1 MSDRLKTAGVIA
13 AAIAALALGGAA
25 LAGAERGQSPGGE
38 RADSPAASEERGE
51 RGERGERD
59 DDRGRDDDAGEAST
73 AVSGPA
79 ADRARA
85 AALAASGPGAVTEV
99 ESADEGGHGYEVEV
113 ERRDGS
119 FVEVELDP
127 GFRVISKEADD
138 D

>member
-38 RADSPAASEERGE
+38 RGDSPAASEE

-85 AALAASGPGAVTEV
+85 AALAASGPGTVTEI
-99 ESADEGGHGYEVEV
+99 EAADEGGRGYEVEV

-127 GFRVISKEADD
+127 GFRVVSKEADD

>member
-38 RADSPAASEERGE
+38 RGDSPAASE
-51 RGERGERD
+51 ERGERD

-85 AALAASGPGAVTEV
+85 AALAA
-99 ESADEGGHGYEVEV
+99 
-113 ERRDGS
+113 
-119 FVEVELDP
+119 
-127 GFRVISKEADD
+127 
-138 D
+138 